1 MKSPLVAVSVLSA
14 DFTKL
19 GQEVQALNTSGADLL
34 HLDVMDGHFVP
45 NLSFGLPVLQ
55 AVSKLSNLSLDAHL
69 MVRNPDAYVEKFAEL
84 GVSYFSFH
92 QETVFHSHRL
102 VQKIKSLGMKAGIA
116 LNPATPLSSLEEI
129 LPELDFVLIMSVNP
143 GYSGQAFISSSLDK
157 IRRLKELIIRRKLST
172 MIEVDGGV
180 TADNA
185 QSIIEAGA
193 DILVSASYVFSKSD
207 YGKAIGQL
215 KQL

>member
-14 DFTKL
+14 DFSKL

-34 HLDVMDGHFVP
+34 HLDIMDGHFVP

-129 LPELDFVLIMSVNP
+129 LPELGFVLIMSVNP

>member
-14 DFTKL
+14 DFSKL

-129 LPELDFVLIMSVNP
+129 LPELGFVLIMSVNP

>member
-34 HLDVMDGHFVP
+34 HLDIMDGHFVP

>member
-1 MKSPLVAVSVLSA
+1 MNSPLVAVSVLSA
-14 DFTKL
+14 DFAKL
-19 GQEVQALNTSGADLL
+19 GQEVQALNASGADLL
-34 HLDVMDGHFVP
+34 HLDIMDGHFVP

-69 MVRNPDAYVEKFAEL
+69 MVRNPDVYVEKFAEL
-84 GVSYFSFH
+84 GVSFLSFH

-185 QSIIEAGA
+185 QSIFEAGA
-193 DILVSASYVFSKSD
+193 DILVSASYVFSNSD